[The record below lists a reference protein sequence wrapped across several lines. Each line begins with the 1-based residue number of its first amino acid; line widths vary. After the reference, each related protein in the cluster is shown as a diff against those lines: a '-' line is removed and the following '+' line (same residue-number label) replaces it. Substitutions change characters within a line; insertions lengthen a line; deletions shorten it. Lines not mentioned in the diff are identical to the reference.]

1 MAPRTSPP
9 LPPAVT
15 AALSRFREAI
25 NALFGPRLREVV
37 LFGSYARGEAHDESD
52 VDVLVVA
59 DGLTE
64 GERREV
70 MDAAYDAGA
79 VADEWVSIS
88 PLPYS
93 SAQAADLRQRERR
106 LLRDVDADGVPL

>member
-9 LPPAVT
+9 LPPAV
-15 AALSRFREAI
+15 ALSRFREAI

-106 LLRDVDADGVPL
+106 LLRDVDADGVTL

>member
-1 MAPRTSPP
+1 MALRTLPA
-9 LPPAVT
+9 LPPAVGT
-15 AALSRFREAI
+15 ALSRFREVLAT
-25 NALFGPRLREVV
+25 LFGPRLREVV
-37 LFGSYARGEAHDESD
+37 LFGSYARGAAHEESD
-52 VDVLVVA
+52 VDVLVVV

-79 VADEWVSIS
+79 VGDEWVSIS

-93 SAQAADLRQRERR
+93 AVQAADLRRRERR
-106 LLRDVDADGVPL
+106 LLRDVDAEGVAL